1 MFWLRDGCK
10 RGHPQN
16 SHLLP
21 CLQPMAQLISA
32 MARSQSWRPSP
43 PDPCNYLNTASNG
56 RWPKAEDEPQSRK
69 SGQQSRKRH
78 TAHRHKQ
85 HTVAMGKTTRANVQ
99 PQSRKRVARL
109 ALLER
114 ICQASGNT
122 VRHIIQLP
130 GDLSAGDLAREV
142 EEYREVGW
150 RVSILWR
157 GSWAVMVFLSKHSV
171 LSTSTN
177 HRSLSKHS

>member
-1 MFWLRDGCK
+1 M
-10 RGHPQN
+10 
-16 SHLLP
+16 
-21 CLQPMAQLISA
+21 SA
-32 MARSQSWRPSP
+32 TNGST
-43 PDPCNYLNTASNG
+43 DLCNGAITDLETVTAGSLYLNTASNE

-69 SGQQSRKRH
+69 SGQQSRKKH
-78 TAHRHKQ
+78 TAHRHRQ

-99 PQSRKRVARL
+99 SQSRKRVARL

-114 ICQASGNT
+114 ICQASRTT
-122 VRHIIQLP
+122 VRHNIQLP

-177 HRSLSKHS
+177 HRSLAVLDPRLSKFH